1 MRELTILAHGDSDGI
16 ASAALAKAALGED
29 YDRINVFFTHPVGL
43 VEDFKSFSKG
53 DVVIVDIAIN
63 ESHLQELIKL
73 FQEYEREIT
82 YIDHHPPPLSA
93 SINELGVKVINEDSE
108 GASASELTF
117 KHFMNKLD
125 RDFDRVALFGC
136 IGDYADQTEW
146 VKKALARW
154 DKRQIYFEAGILVQG
169 LEGSRKL
176 HDFKR
181 HVVNHLSENRRPS
194 MLSELVVRALI
205 QAVNNE
211 ELHSWVEKEVKT
223 MGEVAYVI
231 NPPGS
236 LGIAAT
242 YSMGIT
248 GKPIGL
254 AAELRGHQYVIS
266 VRAVKGVIDLNKALR
281 EITIALGG
289 SGGGHSNAAGARVS
303 KEALIPLIKRLND
316 RVMIIK

>member
-1 MRELTILAHGDSDGI
+1 MRDLTILAHGDSDGI
-16 ASAALAKAALGED
+16 ASAALVKAALRQD

-63 ESHLQELIKL
+63 ESHVRELIKL
-73 FQEYEREIT
+73 FREYSGEIT
-82 YIDHHPPPLSA
+82 YIDHHPPPLSV
-93 SINELGVKVINEDSE
+93 SINELSIEVVMKDSE

-117 KHFMNKLD
+117 KHFMNKLVP
-125 RDFDRVALFGC
+125 DFDRVALFGC
-136 IGDYADQTEW
+136 IGDYADQTKW
-146 VKKALARW
+146 VKEALTRW
-154 DKRQIYFEAGILVQG
+154 DKRQIYFEAGVLVQG

-211 ELHSWVEKEVKT
+211 ELHNWVEKEVRT
-223 MGEVAYVI
+223 VGEVAYVI

-248 GKPIGL
+248 GKPVGL
-254 AAELRGHQYVIS
+254 AAELRGHQYIIS

-281 EITIALGG
+281 ETATALGG
-289 SGGGHSNAAGARVS
+289 SGGGHSDAAGARVP
-303 KEALIPLIKRLND
+303 KEALIPLIKGLSD
-316 RVMIIK
+316 KVMVY